1 MEQPAGLLSVLLDSG
16 APVADR
22 DDAAMDLGDY
32 DESEVLAALLQVGSN
47 ADESERVL
55 ESVGESIAEILLRSG
70 RSWCPE
76 IEDLTRTARQEFDGR
91 VRANTS

>member
-1 MEQPAGLLSVLLDSG
+1 MEQPAGLLAVLLDPG
-16 APVADR
+16 APIANR

-32 DESEVLAALLQVGSN
+32 DESEVLAALLQVGSD

-70 RSWCPE
+70 RSWCSE
-76 IEDLTRTARQEFDGR
+76 IDDLTPTARREFDGR
-91 VRANTS
+91 LRADTR